1 MSDTGES
8 AVHAVS
14 AKRYLAVFGSL
25 LALTALTVVAAQVDL
40 GMLNTPVALAIAVVK
55 AALVVLFFM
64 HALESPRLTRLV
76 IVGAVLWLLILLV
89 LTSLDY
95 LSRGW
100 MGHPGT

>member
-1 MSDTGES
+1 MSGTGER
-8 AVHAVS
+8 AVHTAS
-14 AKRYLAVFGSL
+14 AGRYLAVFGSL
-25 LALTALTVVAAQVDL
+25 LALTVLTIAAAHVNL
-40 GMLNTPVALAIAVVK
+40 GTLNTPVALAIAVVK

-76 IVGAVLWLLILLV
+76 IAGAIVWLLILLI

-100 MGHPGT
+100 LGHPGT